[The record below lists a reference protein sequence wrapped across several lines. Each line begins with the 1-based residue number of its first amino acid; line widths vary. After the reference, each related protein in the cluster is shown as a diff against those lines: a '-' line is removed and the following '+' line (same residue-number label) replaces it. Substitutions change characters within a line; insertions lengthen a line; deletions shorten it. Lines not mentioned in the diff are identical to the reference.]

1 MLTREQAQQTRYPN
15 PWCTACAHYRRF
27 ERTCVKERI
36 EIYENGIGCNTYWPF
51 DLKDEQ

>member
-1 MLTREQAQQTRYPN
+1 MLTREQELRTGYPK
-15 PWCTACAHYRRF
+15 PWCIACAHYRQF
-27 ERTCVKERI
+27 ERQCLKERI